1 MPPYTILKNE
11 SPDLFILLFILMGY
25 VQE

>member
-1 MPPYTILKNE
+1 MPPYTILEIE
-11 SPDLFILLFILMGY
+11 SPDLFTLLFILMGY